1 MTLGYRGYG
10 AHFIGAATADAML
23 GAVLEFGDGQPD
35 TRSVYGHRAC
45 EQVLGDLRAAERFGI
60 ATRIHYG
67 NTPGHEPENLKRV
80 FKEALARLKTDK
92 VKIFYLVTADSATPI
107 ESALSAVQKLHDEG
121 LFGGRAHVH
130 RILGCVRAGMLQALP

>member
-1 MTLGYRGYG
+1 MAPRPQTQCL
-10 AHFIGAATADAML
+10 APSWNLATAS
-23 GAVLEFGDGQPD
+23 PI
-35 TRSVYGHRAC
+35 RAPSMAI
-45 EQVLGDLRAAERFGI
+45 EPAKQVLGDLRAAERFGI

-130 RILGCVRAGMLQALP
+130 RILGCVRAGILGCVRAGMLQALP

>member
-1 MTLGYRGYG
+1 MISGPRNGSASPRGFITETLP
-10 AHFIGAATADAML
+10 AT
-23 GAVLEFGDGQPD
+23 
-35 TRSVYGHRAC
+35 
-45 EQVLGDLRAAERFGI
+45 
-60 ATRIHYG
+60 
-67 NTPGHEPENLKRV
+67 NLKRV

-130 RILGCVRAGMLQALP
+130 RILGCVRAGILGCVRAGMLQALR